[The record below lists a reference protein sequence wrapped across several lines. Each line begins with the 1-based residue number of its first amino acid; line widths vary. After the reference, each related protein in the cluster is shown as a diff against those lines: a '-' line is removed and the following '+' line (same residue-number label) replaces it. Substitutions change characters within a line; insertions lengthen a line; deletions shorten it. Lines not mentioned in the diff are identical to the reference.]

1 MDIKCAGTFGSQA
14 QLMRIPVVLLAL
26 LFFANQLVFSEEFAL
41 TPSSHS
47 WGNCVVYSDG
57 NALYAV
63 SRTNLQPLWSESG
76 LFYRETVDFDDLAF
90 AAEVAKKKRTR
101 PTQMFAE
108 HYVRDGRLYVV
119 LNRSAFGPE
128 KGNVLAAFDL
138 TQEGK
143 ILWRIALDEK
153 QYSQK
158 LRFAVIDSLIE
169 NQLTVF
175 LSDDSVLRVDA
186 ITGAVDQ

>member
-1 MDIKCAGTFGSQA
+1 
-14 QLMRIPVVLLAL
+14 MRIQIVLLAL
-26 LFFANQLVFSEEFAL
+26 LFHITQPVFSEEFAL

-47 WGNCVVYSDG
+47 WENCAVYSDG

-63 SRTNLQPLWSESG
+63 SRASLQPLWSESG

-90 AAEVAKKKRTR
+90 ATEEVARKKRTR

-119 LNRSAFGPE
+119 LNRSAFGLE
-128 KGNVLAAFDL
+128 KGNILAAFDL

-158 LRFAVIDSLIE
+158 LRFAVIDSLIG
-169 NQLTVF
+169 NQLTVI
-175 LSDDSVLRVDA
+175 LSDNSVLRIDTT
-186 ITGAVDQ
+186 TGAINNSKDTYSLL

>member
-1 MDIKCAGTFGSQA
+1 
-14 QLMRIPVVLLAL
+14 MRIQIVLLAL
-26 LFFANQLVFSEEFAL
+26 LSFADQPVFSEEFAL

-47 WGNCVVYSDG
+47 WGNCAVYSDG

-63 SRTNLQPLWSESG
+63 SRTNVQPLWSESG
-76 LFYRETVDFDDLAF
+76 LFYREMVDFDDLAF
-90 AAEVAKKKRTR
+90 AAEEVAKKKRTR

-108 HYVRDGRLYVV
+108 HYVRNGRLYVV

-128 KGNVLAAFDL
+128 KGNILAAFDL

-158 LRFAVIDSLIE
+158 RRFSIIDSLAE

-175 LSDDSVLRVDA
+175 LSDNSVLRIDVM
-186 ITGAVDQ
+186 TGTINQ

>member
-1 MDIKCAGTFGSQA
+1 MDQ
-14 QLMRIPVVLLAL
+14 P
-26 LFFANQLVFSEEFAL
+26 VFSAEFAL

-47 WGNCVVYSDG
+47 WEDCAVYSDG

-63 SRTNLQPLWSESG
+63 SRTDLLPLWSESG

-90 AAEVAKKKRTR
+90 ATEEVAKKKRTR

-119 LNRSAFGPE
+119 LNRSALGPE
-128 KGNVLAAFDL
+128 KGNVFAAFDL
-138 TQEGK
+138 TQDGK

-158 LRFAVIDSLIE
+158 LRFNVIDSLID
-169 NQLTVF
+169 NQLAVI
-175 LSDDSVLRVDA
+175 LSDNSVLQIDA
-186 ITGAVDQ
+186 MTGTINNSEDTYSQL